1 MKYDLT
7 SALQILKPEAQ
18 WVLYGS
24 EYSDLTW
31 LDKTQ
36 TKPTEDEL
44 NTKIVELNAQEPFRL
59 LREERNLRLTQT
71 DWTRMDDNGL
81 STSKKTEWK
90 TYRQSLRDLPSSATP
105 KLDSFGDLDS
115 TSVTWPTK
123 PS

>member
-1 MKYDLT
+1 MITLMD
-7 SALQILKPEAQ
+7 AVQALKPGAECNIRGD
-18 WVLYGS
+18 V
-24 EYSDLTW
+24 YSGIEW

-36 TKPTEDEL
+36 TIPTEEEVTAKMKEL
-44 NTKIVELNAQEPFRL
+44 TDAEPMKL
-59 LREERNLRLTQT
+59 LREERNRRLTET

-105 KLDSFGDLDS
+105 KLDFLDNLDL

>member
-1 MKYDLT
+1 MITLMDAVQ
-7 SALQILKPEAQ
+7 SLKPGAECNIRGD
-18 WVLYGS
+18 V
-24 EYSDLTW
+24 YSGIEW

-36 TKPTEDEL
+36 TIPTEEEVTAKMKEL
-44 NTKIVELNAQEPFRL
+44 TDAEPMKL
-59 LREERNLRLTQT
+59 LREERNRRLTET

-105 KLDSFGDLDS
+105 KLDFLDNLDL

>member
-1 MKYDLT
+1 MD
-7 SALQILKPEAQ
+7 AVQALKPGAECNIRGD
-18 WVLYGS
+18 V
-24 EYSDLTW
+24 YSGIEW
-31 LDKTQ
+31 LDKIQ
-36 TKPTEDEL
+36 TIPTEEEVTAKMKEL
-44 NTKIVELNAQEPFRL
+44 TDAEPMKL
-59 LREERNLRLTQT
+59 LREERNRKLTET

-105 KLDSFGDLDS
+105 KLDLLDNLDL

>member
-1 MKYDLT
+1 MITLMD
-7 SALQILKPEAQ
+7 AVQALKPGAECNIRGD
-18 WVLYGS
+18 V
-24 EYSDLTW
+24 YSGIEW

-36 TKPTEDEL
+36 TIPTEEEVNAKMKEL
-44 NTKIVELNAQEPFRL
+44 TDAEPMKL
-59 LREERNLRLTQT
+59 LRKERNRRLTET

-90 TYRQSLRDLPSSATP
+90 TYRQSLRNLPSSATP
-105 KLDSFGDLDS
+105 KLDLLDNLDL